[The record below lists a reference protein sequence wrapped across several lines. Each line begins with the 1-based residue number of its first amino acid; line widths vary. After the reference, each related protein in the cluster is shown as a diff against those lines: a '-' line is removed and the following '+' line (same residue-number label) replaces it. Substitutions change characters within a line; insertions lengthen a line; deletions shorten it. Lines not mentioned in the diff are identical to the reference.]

1 MIGPKLRRI
10 REGLGLNLQQAAVR
24 TGVSVATLSRMEN
37 GRQGF
42 TQDSIQKIADGYGV
56 DPQELFVAKQ
66 QREVPMLSLSEAKP
80 VFVNLGKLKT
90 FLKTMSAVTEDPNA
104 FYIVAEGAQLR
115 GLRIAVGDL
124 LLVEPNAP
132 ITNGSTVIALVKDE
146 VFLGQFFQTDGKA
159 FIQPQSPLQVPV
171 VLPKKRK
178 MFRITKFIMN
188 A

>member
-1 MIGPKLRRI
+1 
-10 REGLGLNLQQAAVR
+10 
-24 TGVSVATLSRMEN
+24 MEN

-159 FIQPQSPLQVPV
+159 FIQPQSPLQVPI
-171 VLPKKRK
+171 VLPKKCK
-178 MFRITKFIMN
+178 MFRITKIIMN
-188 A
+188 T